1 MMKNQDKQKPMI
13 QLMNNLEELHL
24 SLRRACDAF
33 DDFYGLMHQLKR
45 EQEAR
50 QLEAARQ
57 HLHENKKQPSRKGF

>member
-13 QLMNNLEELHL
+13 QLMNNLEDLHL

-33 DDFYGLMHQLKR
+33 DNFYGLMHQLKR

-57 HLHENKKQPSRKGF
+57 HLHANTKQPSRKGS